1 VSFRGEKLYG
11 NAPFE
16 SRNNPLRYPLLY
28 VQIIGIIMELLL
40 DNDEKIMYL
49 ASRIVYYNKEISM
62 TKPGYWADNYVS
74 NKRSGPEAIRLIK
87 PGRRVFIGS
96 SCGEPQYLIR
106 TLSEASSRLTDI
118 EIVRLLALENTPL
131 TLIANKTMDHSLNIR
146 SFYLGSAKPQ
156 GLARNKRF
164 ITPMNLSAIPRLFR
178 SRRLPIHVA
187 LIQVTPPDDF
197 GWMSL
202 GISVDITLAAALSAD
217 LVIAQVNSS
226 MPRVLGQSFIHVN
239 DVDVFVEHDEQLL
252 TIEEAPESE
261 QANKIG
267 SLIARL
273 IEDGSTIQISLGT
286 TPQATLTALSDKND
300 LGVHS
305 QYITDDIMHLVSR
318 GVVTNRKKGFNEGK
332 LVASSAI
339 GTQALYEFLHDNP
352 ALDFHP
358 SDYVNDPGIISRHN
372 RMVSMNVALAMDL
385 TGQVAADA
393 MPHNHFSGVTGM
405 LDFVRGS
412 VHAEGG
418 KSILMLTSTSKDGKK
433 SRIVPMLNDTA
444 VVVPRGD
451 VNYVVTEF
459 GAVNLFGKSLQ
470 ERAMAMI
477 SIAHPD
483 FRNELFYEA
492 KKMGLI
498 SDARTLRESIKHGVY
513 PFKLEEIR
521 KIDGQEVT
529 IRPAKPVDERRIQEH
544 FYNLDKNDIAS
555 RFFHEKR
562 SFVRDEAECVSQI
575 DYIKDLTIVAVI
587 GEFGFG
593 TVIGIGEYLLEPS
606 KNIAEVAFSTSKEF
620 QGKGLGKILI
630 KKLCMAAR
638 ENGIAGLVAYTSPGN
653 KGMIKL
659 FNTLPY
665 KTKTFF
671 DGDMLSLTCRFD
683 EVKS

>member
-1 VSFRGEKLYG
+1 MSK
-11 NAPFE
+11 
-16 SRNNPLRYPLLY
+16 
-28 VQIIGIIMELLL
+28 Q
-40 DNDEKIMYL
+40 
-49 ASRIVYYNKEISM
+49 
-62 TKPGYWADNYVS
+62 GYWADNYIS
-74 NKRSGPEAIRLIK
+74 NKRSALDAIKLIK
-87 PGRRVFIGS
+87 PGQRVFIGS

-106 TLSEASSRLTDI
+106 TLSETSSRLTDI

-217 LVIAQVNSS
+217 LVIAQINSS

-239 DVDVFVEHDEQLL
+239 DVHIFVEHDEQLL
-252 TIEEAPESE
+252 TIGEAPESE
-261 QANKIG
+261 PANKIG

-300 LGVHS
+300 LGIHS

-372 RMVSMNVALAMDL
+372 RMVSINVALAIDL

-393 MPHNHFSGVTGM
+393 LPHNHFSGVTGM
-405 LDFVRGS
+405 LDFVRGAAQ
-412 VHAEGG
+412 AEGG
-418 KSILMLTSTSKDGKK
+418 KSIIMLISTSRDGKK
-433 SRIVPMLNDTA
+433 SRIVPMLDTA

-451 VNYVVTEF
+451 AHYVITEF

-470 ERAMAMI
+470 ERAMAMVSI
-477 SIAHPD
+477 SHPD
-483 FRNELFYEA
+483 FRDELFYEA
-492 KKMGLI
+492 KKIGLI
-498 SDARTLRESIKHGVY
+498 SDTRTLRESIIHGIY
-513 PFKLEEIR
+513 PFQLEETM
-521 KIDGQEVT
+521 KIDGEEVT
-529 IRPAKPVDERRIQEH
+529 LRPAKPVDERRIQEH
-544 FYNLDKNDIAS
+544 FYNLDKTDIVS
-555 RFFHEKR
+555 RFFHEKT
-562 SFVRDEAECVSQI
+562 SFVRDEAEGVSQI
-575 DYIKDLTIVAVI
+575 DYIKDLTIVALV

-593 TVIGIGEYLLEPS
+593 RVIGIGEYLLDPA
-606 KNIAEVAFSTSKEF
+606 KNIAEVAFSISKEF
-620 QGKGLGKILI
+620 QGKGLGKILL

-659 FNTLPY
+659 FNTLPF

-683 EVKS
+683 DVES

>member
-1 VSFRGEKLYG
+1 
-11 NAPFE
+11 
-16 SRNNPLRYPLLY
+16 
-28 VQIIGIIMELLL
+28 M
-40 DNDEKIMYL
+40 
-49 ASRIVYYNKEISM
+49 
-62 TKPGYWADNYVS
+62 
-74 NKRSGPEAIRLIK
+74 
-87 PGRRVFIGS
+87 
-96 SCGEPQYLIR
+96 
-106 TLSEASSRLTDI
+106 
-118 EIVRLLALENTPL
+118 
-131 TLIANKTMDHSLNIR
+131 TLIANKTMDHALNIR
-146 SFYLGSAKPQ
+146 SFYLGSAKPK
-156 GLARNKRF
+156 GLARNMRF

-178 SRRLPIHVA
+178 SRMLPINVA
-187 LIQVTPPDDF
+187 LIQVSPPDDF

-202 GISVDITLAAALSAD
+202 GISVDITQAAALSAD
-217 LVIAQVNSS
+217 LVIAQVNSR

-239 DVDVFVEHDEQLL
+239 DADVFVEHDEELL
-252 TIEEAPESE
+252 TIGEAPELES
-261 QANKIG
+261 ANTIG
-267 SLIARL
+267 SIIARL
-273 IEDGSTIQISLGT
+273 IEDGSTIQIGLGT
-286 TPQATLTALSDKND
+286 THQAVLTGMSDKND
-300 LGVHS
+300 LGIHT
-305 QYITDDIMHLVSR
+305 QYLTDDIMHLVSR

-339 GTQALYEFLHDNP
+339 GTKGLYEFMDDNP

-372 RMVSMNVALAMDL
+372 RMVSLNVALAMDL

-393 MPHNHFSGVTGM
+393 LPHNYFSGMTGM
-405 LDFVRGS
+405 LDFVRGAAL
-412 VHAEGG
+412 AEGG
-418 KSILMLTSTSKDGKK
+418 KSIIMLISTSRDGKK
-433 SRIVPMLNDTA
+433 SRIVPTLDTA

-451 VNYVVTEF
+451 AHYVVTEF

-470 ERAMAMI
+470 ERARAMI

-492 KKMGLI
+492 KKIGLL
-498 SDARTLRESIKHGVY
+498 SEARTLKESIKHGVY

-521 KIDGQEVT
+521 EIDGEEVT

-544 FYNLDKNDIAS
+544 FYNQDKTDIVS

-562 SFVRDEAECVSQI
+562 SFVRDEAEGVSQI
-575 DYIKDLTIVAVI
+575 DYIKDLTIVAVV

-593 TVIGIGEYLLEPS
+593 TVVGVGEYLLEPS
-606 KNIAEVAFSTSKEF
+606 RNIAEVAFSISKEF